1 MKKLTNVLAL
11 EMVLG
16 MAEVQANTEL
26 VAKLETMKAQF
37 EKKNSSK
44 SGEKKPTKTQQENEV
59 LKGYIMEVLTLNK
72 TPMTI
77 AQIQAEDIE
86 LKDLTNQKMSALL
99 KQLVDTDQVVKTKD
113 KKALANKE
121 VNVDELNDISK
132 ARIVYQCDV
141 KNGVSEIKNYIYDD
155 DLQASVPTMMVQG
168 ADNGIKSTF
177 VLTQDAFTTTGDVNL
192 INHKTYYYMAI
203 SYAYNNY
210 QDYK

>member
-37 EKKNSSK
+37 EKKSSSK

-113 KKALANKE
+113 KKATLFGLAE
-121 VNVDELNDISK
+121 
-132 ARIVYQCDV
+132 
-141 KNGVSEIKNYIYDD
+141 
-155 DLQASVPTMMVQG
+155 
-168 ADNGIKSTF
+168 
-177 VLTQDAFTTTGDVNL
+177 
-192 INHKTYYYMAI
+192 
-203 SYAYNNY
+203 
-210 QDYK
+210 

>member
-44 SGEKKPTKTQQENEV
+44 SDEKKPTKTQQENEV

-113 KKALANKE
+113 KKATLFGLAE
-121 VNVDELNDISK
+121 
-132 ARIVYQCDV
+132 
-141 KNGVSEIKNYIYDD
+141 
-155 DLQASVPTMMVQG
+155 
-168 ADNGIKSTF
+168 
-177 VLTQDAFTTTGDVNL
+177 
-192 INHKTYYYMAI
+192 
-203 SYAYNNY
+203 
-210 QDYK
+210 

>member
-37 EKKNSSK
+37 EKKSNRTAT
-44 SGEKKPTKTQQENEV
+44 GDKKPTKTQQENEV

-99 KQLVDTDQVVKTKD
+99 KQLVDANQVVKTKD
-113 KKALANKE
+113 KKATLFGLAE
-121 VNVDELNDISK
+121 
-132 ARIVYQCDV
+132 
-141 KNGVSEIKNYIYDD
+141 
-155 DLQASVPTMMVQG
+155 
-168 ADNGIKSTF
+168 
-177 VLTQDAFTTTGDVNL
+177 
-192 INHKTYYYMAI
+192 
-203 SYAYNNY
+203 
-210 QDYK
+210 

>member
-44 SGEKKPTKTQQENEV
+44 SGEKKQTKTQQENEV

-113 KKALANKE
+113 KKATLFGLAE
-121 VNVDELNDISK
+121 
-132 ARIVYQCDV
+132 
-141 KNGVSEIKNYIYDD
+141 
-155 DLQASVPTMMVQG
+155 
-168 ADNGIKSTF
+168 
-177 VLTQDAFTTTGDVNL
+177 
-192 INHKTYYYMAI
+192 
-203 SYAYNNY
+203 
-210 QDYK
+210 

>member
-37 EKKNSSK
+37 EKKNTNK

-113 KKALANKE
+113 KKATLFGLAE
-121 VNVDELNDISK
+121 
-132 ARIVYQCDV
+132 
-141 KNGVSEIKNYIYDD
+141 
-155 DLQASVPTMMVQG
+155 
-168 ADNGIKSTF
+168 
-177 VLTQDAFTTTGDVNL
+177 
-192 INHKTYYYMAI
+192 
-203 SYAYNNY
+203 
-210 QDYK
+210 

>member
-44 SGEKKPTKTQQENEV
+44 SGETKPTKTQQENEV

-113 KKALANKE
+113 KKATLFGLAE
-121 VNVDELNDISK
+121 
-132 ARIVYQCDV
+132 
-141 KNGVSEIKNYIYDD
+141 
-155 DLQASVPTMMVQG
+155 
-168 ADNGIKSTF
+168 
-177 VLTQDAFTTTGDVNL
+177 
-192 INHKTYYYMAI
+192 
-203 SYAYNNY
+203 
-210 QDYK
+210 

>member
-37 EKKNSSK
+37 EKKSSSK

-99 KQLVDTDQVVKTKD
+99 KQLVDSDQVVKTKD
-113 KKALANKE
+113 KKATLFGLAE
-121 VNVDELNDISK
+121 
-132 ARIVYQCDV
+132 
-141 KNGVSEIKNYIYDD
+141 
-155 DLQASVPTMMVQG
+155 
-168 ADNGIKSTF
+168 
-177 VLTQDAFTTTGDVNL
+177 
-192 INHKTYYYMAI
+192 
-203 SYAYNNY
+203 
-210 QDYK
+210 

>member
-59 LKGYIMEVLTLNK
+59 LNGYIMEVLTLNK

-113 KKALANKE
+113 KKATLFGLAE
-121 VNVDELNDISK
+121 
-132 ARIVYQCDV
+132 
-141 KNGVSEIKNYIYDD
+141 
-155 DLQASVPTMMVQG
+155 
-168 ADNGIKSTF
+168 
-177 VLTQDAFTTTGDVNL
+177 
-192 INHKTYYYMAI
+192 
-203 SYAYNNY
+203 
-210 QDYK
+210 

>member
-37 EKKNSSK
+37 EKKKSSK

-113 KKALANKE
+113 KKATLFGLAE
-121 VNVDELNDISK
+121 
-132 ARIVYQCDV
+132 
-141 KNGVSEIKNYIYDD
+141 
-155 DLQASVPTMMVQG
+155 
-168 ADNGIKSTF
+168 
-177 VLTQDAFTTTGDVNL
+177 
-192 INHKTYYYMAI
+192 
-203 SYAYNNY
+203 
-210 QDYK
+210 

>member
-44 SGEKKPTKTQQENEV
+44 SGEKKPTKTQQE
-59 LKGYIMEVLTLNK
+59 

-113 KKALANKE
+113 KKATLFGLAE
-121 VNVDELNDISK
+121 
-132 ARIVYQCDV
+132 
-141 KNGVSEIKNYIYDD
+141 
-155 DLQASVPTMMVQG
+155 
-168 ADNGIKSTF
+168 
-177 VLTQDAFTTTGDVNL
+177 
-192 INHKTYYYMAI
+192 
-203 SYAYNNY
+203 
-210 QDYK
+210 

>member
-37 EKKNSSK
+37 EKKNSNK

-77 AQIQAEDIE
+77 AQIQAEDVE

-113 KKALANKE
+113 KKATLFGLAE
-121 VNVDELNDISK
+121 
-132 ARIVYQCDV
+132 
-141 KNGVSEIKNYIYDD
+141 
-155 DLQASVPTMMVQG
+155 
-168 ADNGIKSTF
+168 
-177 VLTQDAFTTTGDVNL
+177 
-192 INHKTYYYMAI
+192 
-203 SYAYNNY
+203 
-210 QDYK
+210 

>member
-37 EKKNSSK
+37 EKKNSGK

-59 LKGYIMEVLTLNK
+59 LKGYIMEALTLNK

-86 LKDLTNQKMSALL
+86 LRDLTNQKMSALL
-99 KQLVDTDQVVKTKD
+99 KQLVDSNQVVKTKD
-113 KKALANKE
+113 KKATLFGLAE
-121 VNVDELNDISK
+121 
-132 ARIVYQCDV
+132 
-141 KNGVSEIKNYIYDD
+141 
-155 DLQASVPTMMVQG
+155 
-168 ADNGIKSTF
+168 
-177 VLTQDAFTTTGDVNL
+177 
-192 INHKTYYYMAI
+192 
-203 SYAYNNY
+203 
-210 QDYK
+210 